1 MLMREDN
8 APAPTMWIVRLALRR
23 PYTFTVMALLILI
36 LGALSVVRMAK
47 DIFPSI
53 DIPVV
58 TVLWVYGGLTPEE
71 MEKRIVTISERAMTT
86 TVNDIEHIESQSLP
100 GAGIIKVFFQPGT
113 SIDAAV
119 AQVTAINQTVV
130 RIMPP
135 GTTPPLV
142 IRFSA
147 SNVPILQLGL
157 GSKSLTEQALYDIGL
172 NFLRAQLATVQGAS
186 VPLPMGGKVRQIQVD
201 LDPRALEA
209 KGLTPA
215 DVTNAINA
223 QNLTLPS
230 GTAKIGDREYN
241 VLLNSSPDT
250 VAGLNDLP
258 VKVVNGTT
266 IYIRDVAQV
275 RDGNAP
281 QTNIVRQNGTRGA
294 LLPILKSGSAS
305 TLDIIKRVREA
316 LPRVLSTLP
325 PELDLQ
331 PQFDQSIFVRAALN
345 GVLHEALI
353 ATVLTS
359 LMILLFLGTWRNTLV
374 VALSIPLSIFCSL
387 IVLSIF
393 GQTINA
399 MTLGGLALAVGI
411 LVDDATVTIE
421 NIDRNLGLKKPL
433 IQAILDGAEQIAT
446 PAFVSTLC
454 ICIVFVPIFMLE
466 GTAKYLFGPLAM
478 AVIFAMLASY
488 FLSRTVVPTF
498 VHYLLHGQPVMHD
511 NGHGPAD
518 GAPQGDIFW
527 RVHVRFN
534 RHFERFRA
542 AYTRKL
548 DWCLNHRKALALGTA
563 GLLIVSAALLPFL
576 GRDFFPIVDAG
587 QFRLHVRAPA
597 GTRIEET
604 ERIFTQ
610 VENVIREIIPSG
622 ELGAILDNIGLPAGS
637 TALAFSD
644 SVTVGAADGEILV
657 SLNPEK
663 HGSTWEYVRKIR
675 ARLNHDYPDYAF
687 FTQPSDIVGQILNF
701 GLPAPIDVQ
710 IAGRDRAANY
720 ALAQQLA
727 TDIAKIRGAVDV
739 HVHQVVNAPA
749 LKVNVDRTRASQLGL
764 TQRDV
769 ASNLLI
775 SLSGSAQSSPN
786 YWLSPQNGV
795 QYLVATQTP
804 QPLIDSIDALNAT
817 TVGFTGRNN
826 TPQIL
831 GNVASVD
838 RAISASV
845 VGHYNIQPVFD
856 VYANV
861 DQRDLGSVAAA
872 VRKLI
877 KEYESKL
884 PRGSFIT
891 LRGQVQS
898 MDASFLGLGIGV
910 LFAILLVYLLMV
922 VNFQSWLDPFIIIMA
937 LPGALCGIVWIL
949 FLTRTTLSV
958 PSLMGAIMSVG
969 VATANSILLVTFAN
983 DLRKEGKDARAAAL
997 EAGHTRLRPVLM
1009 TALAMI
1015 IGMLPMSLGLGEGGE
1030 QNAPLGRAVIGGL
1043 LVATLATLFLVP
1055 VVYAT
1060 LRKKAAHR
1068 PEETISEELADCQP
1082 APIP

>member
-1 MLMREDN
+1 M
-8 APAPTMWIVRLALRR
+8 
-23 PYTFTVMALLILI
+23 
-36 LGALSVVRMAK
+36 
-47 DIFPSI
+47 
-53 DIPVV
+53 
-58 TVLWVYGGLTPEE
+58 
-71 MEKRIVTISERAMTT
+71 
-86 TVNDIEHIESQSLP
+86 Q
-100 GAGIIKVFFQPGT
+100 
-113 SIDAAV
+113 
-119 AQVTAINQTVV
+119 
-130 RIMPP
+130 
-135 GTTPPLV
+135 
-142 IRFSA
+142 
-147 SNVPILQLGL
+147 
-157 GSKSLTEQALYDIGL
+157 
-172 NFLRAQLATVQGAS
+172 
-186 VPLPMGGKVRQIQVD
+186 
-201 LDPRALEA
+201 A

-215 DVTNAINA
+215 DVANAINL
-223 QNLTLPS
+223 QNLTLPA

-241 VLLNSSPDT
+241 VLLNSSPDL

-258 VKVVNGTT
+258 IKVVNGST

-294 LLPILKSGSAS
+294 LLPILKSGTAS
-305 TLDIIKRVREA
+305 TLDIIKRVRAA
-316 LPRVLSTLP
+316 LPRIQSTLP
-325 PELDLQ
+325 PELDLK

-345 GVLHEALI
+345 GVLNEALL
-353 ATVLTS
+353 ATLLTS
-359 LMILLFLGTWRNTLV
+359 AMILLFLGTWRNTLV
-374 VALSIPLSIFCSL
+374 VALSIPLSIFCSVITL
-387 IVLSIF
+387 NIF

-433 IQAILDGAEQIAT
+433 IQAILDGAEQIAM

-454 ICIVFVPIFMLE
+454 ICIVFVPIFLLE

-488 FLSRTVVPTF
+488 LLSRTVVPTF
-498 VHYLLHGQPVMHD
+498 VHYLLHGQPVFHD
-511 NGHGPAD
+511 AEDGHVDP
-518 GAPQGDIFW
+518 GAPKGDIFW
-527 RVHVRFN
+527 RIHVRFN
-534 RHFERFRA
+534 RHFARLRG
-542 AYTRKL
+542 AYTRAL
-548 DWCLNHRKALALGTA
+548 DWCLNRKQTIAFASVAVVLLTA
-563 GLLIVSAALLPFL
+563 VLLPFL

-604 ERIFTQ
+604 ERVFTR
-610 VENVIREIIPSG
+610 VENTIREIIPAG
-622 ELGAILDNIGLPAGS
+622 ELTAILDNIGLPAGS

-644 SVTVGAADGEILV
+644 SVTIGSADGEILV
-657 SLNPEK
+657 SLNPDK
-663 HGSTWEYVRKIR
+663 HGSTWEYVRRIR
-675 ARLNHDYPDYAF
+675 ARLTHDYPDYVF

-710 IAGRDRAANY
+710 IAGRDRATNY

-727 TDIAKIRGAVDV
+727 TRIAAIRGAVDV
-739 HVHQVVNAPA
+739 HVHQVVNAPS
-749 LKVNVDRTRASQLGL
+749 LKVNVDRARAEQLGL

-769 ASNLLI
+769 AGNLLI
-775 SLSGSAQSSPN
+775 SLSGSGQSAPN

-804 QPLIDSIDALNAT
+804 QFLIDSIDALQAT
-817 TVGFTGRNN
+817 PVGVSGRAN

-831 GNVASVD
+831 GNVASVE
-838 RAISASV
+838 RTVSAAV

-861 DQRDLGSVAAA
+861 DQRDLGGVATE

-877 KEYESKL
+877 REFEPQL

-898 MDASFLGLGIGV
+898 MDASFIGLGIGV

-1055 VVYAT
+1055 VVYAA
-1060 LRKKAAHR
+1060 LRRKAAHR
-1068 PEETISEELADCQP
+1068 PDETISEEMAECHLEP
-1082 APIP
+1082 KP